1 MTDRDRVIACGLT
14 DDEADCWELAATL
27 ARKLFALP
35 KLHQMD
41 DHEVAH
47 AIHVIQNKLLGRP
60 AYRQYLQLAQGPQ
73 HDSQPSNEQEGGER
87 AMTIEGA
94 KRKYEE
100 QLMRLPNVTGIGIGE
115 KAGRQVM
122 KVFVTH
128 KVPESAL
135 RPEEIIPKTLEG
147 VETDVE
153 EIGVVTAQSQ

>member
-27 ARKLFALP
+27 ARKLFELP
-35 KLHQMD
+35 KLHPMD

-60 AYRQYLQLAQGPQ
+60 TYRQYLKLAQGPQ
-73 HDSQPSNEQEGGER
+73 DDSQPSNEREGGER

-94 KRKYEE
+94 KRTYEE
-100 QLMRLPNVTGIGIGE
+100 QLMRLPNVTGIGE
-115 KAGRQVM
+115 KAGRQVL

-135 RPEEIIPKTLEG
+135 RPEEIVPRTLEG